1 MKFSIIIPVRNIT
14 DHLRETIKYCKELDY
29 PNFEIIVLPDN
40 ELNEEFDDVKFI
52 STGNLSPP
60 HKRDIGA
67 EYSSGDILAFIDGD
81 AFPKK
86 DWLKKASK
94 YFEDENV
101 GAVGGPGITPD
112 SDSFLQKA
120 SGEVYSSLLGGG
132 KFTYRYKPQK
142 QIEVDDFPSM
152 NLLIRKTVFEEIG
165 GFKTNFWPG
174 EDTILCLNITK
185 KLGKKIIYAPDVVVY
200 HHRRPLFI
208 QHLLQVYSY
217 ALYRGYFAKKY
228 PQTSLRPFF
237 FIPSLFVISLFAG
250 FILSFYNIILRNLYI
265 SVLIFYFLI
274 IIFTT
279 LNIKNFKMKLFV
291 ITGIFLT
298 HIVYG
303 LGFIRGLTRVRF
315 EQL

>member
-1 MKFSIIIPVRNIT
+1 MKFSIIIPVKNIT
-14 DHLRETIKYCKELDY
+14 NFLKETIKYCREINY
-29 PNFEIIVLPDN
+29 PDFEIIVLPDKKVN
-40 ELNEEFDDVKFI
+40 EKFSGVKFV
-52 STGNLSPP
+52 STGNVSPP
-60 HKRDIGA
+60 HKRDIGVKH
-67 EYSSGDILAFIDGD
+67 SSGEIIAFIDGD

-86 DWLKKASK
+86 DWLKNASK

-132 KFTYRYKPQK
+132 KFNYRYKPQK

-152 NLLIRKTVFEEIG
+152 NLLVRKTVFEEIG

-174 EDTILCLNITK
+174 EDTVLCLNITK
-185 KLGKKIIYAPDVVVY
+185 KLGRKVVYAPDVVVY

-208 QHLLQVYSY
+208 PHLLQVYSY
-217 ALYRGYFAKKY
+217 ALHRGYFAKKY
-228 PQTSLRPFF
+228 PQTSLRPIF
-237 FIPSLFVISLFAG
+237 FIPSLFDIGLIAG
-250 FILSFYNIILRNLYI
+250 FILSLYNTILRNIYF

-279 LNIKNFKMKLFV
+279 LNIKNLKMKLYV
-291 ITGIFLT
+291 VLGIILT

-303 LGFIRGLTRVRF
+303 LGFIRGLARVRF
-315 EQL
+315 EHQ

>member
-29 PNFEIIVLPDN
+29 TNFEIIVLPDN
-40 ELNEEFDDVKFI
+40 KVNEEFDDVKFI

-94 YFEDENV
+94 YFEDDNI

-152 NLLIRKTVFEEIG
+152 NLLVRKTVFEEIG

-174 EDTILCLNITK
+174 EDTVLCLNITK

-208 QHLLQVYSY
+208 PHLLQVYSY
-217 ALYRGYFAKKY
+217 ASYRGYFAKKY

-237 FIPSLFVISLFAG
+237 FIPSLFVISLIAG

-303 LGFIRGLTRVRF
+303 LSFIKGLTQVRF
-315 EQL
+315 EQ